1 LNAPADPQGAQRGGG
16 QILLAVGDP
25 AGAALAAAWLEAAG
39 HEVTRVDDAAKAVQ
53 AAREW
58 VFDLILLELRTPIVE
73 GLDAIRSI
81 RRLSG
86 RSGLVPILGLTE
98 GLAPGEAEAC
108 VAAGLDDLIALPIVA
123 ERLLDLTGQFLP
135 AEGAPARVHSRSG
148 GEADAHPDLDP
159 TQLDNLA
166 RLVPAD
172 QLEAMV
178 RGHLGASAAL
188 LSRMAARAEAM
199 DLHALGLAA
208 HECRGSWAEL
218 GARRIQHL
226 AAELEQACREGDGAE
241 ATRRVDEI
249 RRAVETAGALLDR
262 YLIARRGDRRAV

>member
-1 LNAPADPQGAQRGGG
+1 MNAPADPQGAQRGGG

>member
-1 LNAPADPQGAQRGGG
+1 LTASGG
-16 QILLAVGDP
+16 QILLAQGEP
-25 AGAALAAAWLEAAG
+25 ATTLAADLLTAAG
-39 HEVTRVDDAAKAVQ
+39 YEVTRVEDCAKAVQ

-58 VFDLILLELRTPIVE
+58 VFDLILLELKAPIMD

-98 GLAPGEAEAC
+98 GLAPGESEAC

-135 AEGAPARVHSRSG
+135 AEGAPGRVHSRAA
-148 GEADAHPDLDP
+148 GEVLDAHPDLDP

-178 RGHLGASAAL
+178 RGHLGASTAL

-199 DLHALGLAA
+199 DLPALGLAA

-241 ATRRVDEI
+241 ATQRVDDI
-249 RRAVETAGALLDR
+249 RRAAETAGALLDR